1 MNSSDLPQG
10 HKAVLNVALVGG
22 PMYDHLYALIP
33 SFEVQTGYRVNIGA
47 KLIHPELNAHLAAK
61 HAEGAL
67 DYDLISTHTKYAPSQ
82 CDFLLPLDDHIAPAE
97 LDGFMPS
104 TVELARIHGQ
114 LMGVPRNIDVRLLY
128 YRKDLFDDATERR
141 AFRERFGRELTV
153 PGTWDELLDVARHFT
168 RPPNLYGYVF
178 PGRYS
183 GLFGTFFELLGMA
196 GGKLFHDDLSPAFTG
211 PAGEWALGYLRDLY
225 LTYQVTP
232 RELPDYHFDEVAG
245 LFRAGHCA
253 MVTDW
258 PGGFGTMRDPA
269 ASRVADKL
277 ALALYP
283 VGPTG
288 QRWVYAGGFT
298 FAIPTSVRDM
308 EGALALLRFLTSEE
322 AQWEEAQHGAISVRL
337 KVRERVRASV
347 GPGSLEAGRL
357 EMLETTVQNHMLIP
371 PKFPQYP
378 AVEDAL
384 WAALQSAIVGHR
396 SVRAAL
402 EVAAQEV
409 GRITHV

>member
-1 MNSSDLPQG
+1 MDHSRPRRGRNG
-10 HKAVLNVALVGG
+10 ELNVAFVGG

-33 SFEVQTGYRVNIGA
+33 NFEAQTGYRVNIGA
-47 KLIHPELNAHLAAK
+47 RLIHPELNAHLAAK
-61 HAEGAL
+61 HDAGAM
-67 DYDLISTHTKYAPSQ
+67 DYDLVSTHTKYAPSQ
-82 CDFLLPLDDHIAPAE
+82 CDFLLPLDEYVTPAE
-97 LDGFMPS
+97 LAEFVPS

-114 LMGVPRNIDVRLLY
+114 LMGIPRTIDVRLLY
-128 YRKDLFDDATERR
+128 HRADLFEDERER
-141 AFRERFGRELTV
+141 WAFGERFGWELAA
-153 PGTWDELLDVARHFT
+153 PKTWDELRDVARHFT
-168 RPPNLYGYVF
+168 RPPDLYGYVF

-196 GGKLFHDDLSPAFTG
+196 GGRLFEEDLSPAFVD
-211 PAGEWALGYLRDLY
+211 PAGEWALGYLRDLH

-232 RELPDYHFDEVAG
+232 RELPDWHFDEVAG
-245 LFRAGHCA
+245 LFRAGRCA

-258 PGGFGTMRDPA
+258 PGGFGTMRDPV
-269 ASRVADKL
+269 ASRVANKL

-298 FAIPTSVRDM
+298 FAIPTSVRDT
-308 EGALALLRFLTSEE
+308 EGALALLRFLVSEE

-337 KVRERVRASV
+337 KVRERLRLAVA
-347 GPGSLEAGRL
+347 PGSLEADRL

-384 WAALQSAIVGHR
+384 WTALQSAITGQR

-402 EVAAQEV
+402 EVASNELR
-409 GRITHV
+409 RITHA